1 VPLDA
6 IRYGGGLC
14 AMIDSNIQLRLEG
27 LRRDISEEANA
38 LGLSHSAWGLIAVS
52 KTKSIE
58 AVAEAWKAGQRD
70 FGENYVQEGV
80 EKIQQAQAMGIDAC
94 WHFIGPLQSNKTRDV
109 AEHFDWVHSLDRFK
123 IALRLSD
130 QRPPALPPLRTCIQ
144 VNISGEASKSGV
156 SLEALPDLCAQVQD
170 LSRREGRIELCGLMA
185 IPEAIGETSAQLSP
199 AEQLQRQTQVFVQLA
214 QALEALSARHAF
226 QTPCLSMG
234 MSDDWRAAL
243 RATPPGV
250 QTWLRIGTA
259 IFGSRS

>member
-1 VPLDA
+1 
-6 IRYGGGLC
+6 
-14 AMIDSNIQLRLEG
+14 MIDTGIQSRLER
-27 LRRDISEEANA
+27 LRRDISEEADA
-38 LGLSHSAWGLIAVS
+38 LGLDHTAWGLIAVS

-58 AVAEAWKAGQRD
+58 AVAQAWNAGQRD

-80 EKIQQAQAMGIDAC
+80 EKIAQAQAMGIEAC
-94 WHFIGPLQSNKTRDV
+94 WHFIGPLQSNKTREV

-130 QRPPALPPLRTCIQ
+130 QRPPELPPMRTCIQ

-156 SLEALPDLCAQVQD
+156 SLEALPDLCAQVEE

-185 IPEAIGETSAQLSP
+185 IPEAIGETAPQLSP
-199 AEQLQRQTQVFVQLA
+199 TEQLHRQTQVFRQLS
-214 QALEALSARHAF
+214 QALEALSIRHAF
-226 QTPCLSMG
+226 RMPCLSMG
-234 MSDDWRAAL
+234 MSEDWRAAL